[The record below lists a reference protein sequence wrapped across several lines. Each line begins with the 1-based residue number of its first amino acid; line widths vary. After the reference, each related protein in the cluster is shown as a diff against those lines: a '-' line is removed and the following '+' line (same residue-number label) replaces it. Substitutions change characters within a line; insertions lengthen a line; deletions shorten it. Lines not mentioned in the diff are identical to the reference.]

1 MRKLV
6 LALLAS
12 TIVPAA
18 SASGAPGDTARI
30 IDEGMNRSQVMLTAS
45 ELMDG
50 IGPRLTNSTNMR
62 KAEAWA
68 VAKFQGYGLSNVHKE
83 AFDFGRGW
91 DLLGSSVRM
100 VSPREI
106 QLVAIPVAWSPPT
119 NGTLRAPIIV
129 APMEKKE
136 QFAAYRGKLAGKIV
150 LTSLP

>member
-50 IGPRLTNSTNMR
+50 IGPRLTNSANLTR
-62 KAEAWA
+62 AEDWA
-68 VAKFQGYGLSNVHKE
+68 LAKFRSYGLSNVHRE
-83 AFDFGRGW
+83 PFDFGRGW
-91 DLLGSSVRM
+91 NLTTSSARM
-100 VSPREI
+100 IEPRP
-106 QLVAIPVAWSPPT
+106 VTMTVIPVAWT
-119 NGTLRAPIIV
+119 
-129 APMEKKE
+129 
-136 QFAAYRGKLAGKIV
+136 
-150 LTSLP
+150 